1 METPVFLP
9 AEHHGQRGLVVLN
22 PWGGKESDMTERLT
36 LSLSIYSHI
45 DYTYIH
51 TYYTCVYIHIYF
63 YMFIYIHVY
72 IYMDIH
78 HFFLIQ
84 SSADGHSCCF
94 YILAAVNNGSNIFPN

>member
-1 METPVFLP
+1 
-9 AEHHGQRGLVVLN
+9 
-22 PWGGKESDMTERLT
+22 
-36 LSLSIYSHI
+36 
-45 DYTYIH
+45 
-51 TYYTCVYIHIYF
+51 
-63 YMFIYIHVY
+63 MFIYIHVY